1 MSRPDNGF
9 LFSLLL
15 MKKIEADKRRKK
27 EQWRKNAVDGDYYDI
42 DPQEYE
48 SEEEYL
54 SALDYAKYGWRDQ
67 YPENDHVAGIDP
79 YEYETEDEYLS
90 ALEDQY
96 GWRDYYRGDWR
107 TVKLDPD
114 EYETED
120 EYLEA
125 RYGWRKNILKIVRS

>member
-54 SALDYAKYGWRDQ
+54 KARYGWRDQ
-67 YPENDHVAGIDP
+67 YPENDYVAGVDP
-79 YEYETEDEYLS
+79 YD
-90 ALEDQY
+90 
-96 GWRDYYRGDWR
+96 
-107 TVKLDPD
+107 
-114 EYETED
+114 YETED

-125 RYGWRKNILKIVRS
+125 RDAWREKYSEDYNDLDLDPDDYETEDEYLEAREEALDE

>member
-1 MSRPDNGF
+1 MSRQDNGF

-54 SALDYAKYGWRDQ
+54 SAL
-67 YPENDHVAGIDP
+67 
-79 YEYETEDEYLS
+79 
-90 ALEDQY
+90 EDQY

-107 TVKLDPD
+107 TVRIDPD
-114 EYETED
+114 DYETED

-125 RYGWRKNILKIVRS
+125 REALLEEEDWE